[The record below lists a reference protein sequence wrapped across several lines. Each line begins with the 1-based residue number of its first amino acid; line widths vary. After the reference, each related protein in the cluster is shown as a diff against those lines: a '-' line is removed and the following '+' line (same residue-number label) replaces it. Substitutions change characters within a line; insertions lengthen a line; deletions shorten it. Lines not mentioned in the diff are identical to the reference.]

1 MKKLLFLFVCSFL
14 TVISFGQDKVEKET
28 AAIVEEGKML
38 YYSEMASWYGTDIF
52 LEKCSSRRANAGG
65 YFSYTDNDTSKCI
78 FFSKENDPRVISTIS
93 FDKTYNINT
102 AKLDTAIRN
111 FTKDEVDLYTIRKL
125 ALEQIN
131 NDTLFK
137 KYNNTDLNLIP
148 LIKNGEKKVYVLTGP
163 KNGGVVIFGNDYL
176 ITFGKKNKLESK
188 ILIHNNLLVMDY
200 GKLQREG
207 KSIKGGVHSHLP
219 STGDFITP
227 TDICTLMLYEKMA
240 KWEQYYV
247 LSKKYVSVWDCKKD
261 QLATFT
267 KEEWEKIS
275 KSK

>member
-1 MKKLLFLFVCSFL
+1 M
-14 TVISFGQDKVEKET
+14 
-28 AAIVEEGKML
+28 
-38 YYSEMASWYGTDIF
+38 
-52 LEKCSSRRANAGG
+52 
-65 YFSYTDNDTSKCI
+65 
-78 FFSKENDPRVISTIS
+78 ISTIS
-93 FDKTYNINT
+93 FDKAYNVAT
-102 AKLDTAIRN
+102 AKLDTAIRD
-111 FTKDEVDLYTIRKL
+111 FTSEELDLYAIRKL
-125 ALEQIN
+125 ALTQVN
-131 NDTLFK
+131 SDTLFR
-137 KYNNTDLNLIP
+137 KYNNTDLNFIP
-148 LIKNGEKKVYVLTGP
+148 VIKNGEKNVYVLTGP

-176 ITFGKKNKLESK
+176 ITFDSKNNITNK
-188 ILIHNNLLVMDY
+188 IRIHNNIIAMDF

-247 LSKKYVSVWDCKKD
+247 LSKNYVSVWDCKKD

>member
-14 TVISFGQDKVEKET
+14 TVISFGQNNMEKET
-28 AAIVEEGKML
+28 SAIVEEGKML

-52 LEKCSSRRANAGG
+52 LEKCGSRRTNAGG
-65 YFSYTDNDTSKCI
+65 YFSYTNNDTSKCI

-93 FDKTYNINT
+93 FDKTYNIVT

-188 ILIHNNLLVMDY
+188 KRIHKNIIATDY
-200 GKLQREG
+200 GKLKSEG
-207 KSIKGGVHSHLP
+207 GFHTHLS

-227 TDICTLMLYEKMA
+227 TDICTLMLYEKTA
-240 KWEQYYV
+240 GWEQYYV
-247 LSKKYVSVWDCKKD
+247 LSKKYVSIWDCKKD
-261 QLATFT
+261 QLATIT
-267 KEEWEKIS
+267 KEAWDKIS
-275 KSK
+275 KRK

>member
-1 MKKLLFLFVCSFL
+1 MKKLLFLL
-14 TVISFGQDKVEKET
+14 ISLFSIVLVFGQNVEKET
-28 AAIVEEGKML
+28 SSIVEEGKML

-93 FDKTYNINT
+93 FDKTYNVAT

-111 FTKDEVDLYTIRKL
+111 FSGEEVDLYNIRKL

-131 NDTLFK
+131 SDTLFK
-137 KYNNTDLNLIP
+137 KYKNTDLNLIP
-148 LIKNGEKKVYVLTGP
+148 VIKNGEKKVYVLTGP

-188 ILIHNNLLVMDY
+188 VRIHNNLLVMDY

-227 TDICTLMLYEKMA
+227 TDICTLMLYEKIA
-240 KWEQYYV
+240 KLEQYYV

-267 KEEWEKIS
+267 KEEWEKIL
-275 KSK
+275 KVKQ